1 MVRICTPVGALRE
14 TEKAG
19 THLVNALQSRTKPS
33 MNAEHPSIHDRAKR
47 KVVKDLA
54 TPSPDVT
61 APVLSLAFVIKPVH
75 LRDLSRLMV
84 AAYEGHA
91 FGVADFEGEKE
102 EEGFDAVEPAIH
114 KVA

>member
-1 MVRICTPVGALRE
+1 
-14 TEKAG
+14 
-19 THLVNALQSRTKPS
+19 
-33 MNAEHPSIHDRAKR
+33 MNAEHPSIHDSAKR
-47 KVVKDLA
+47 KVVEDLT

-61 APVLSLAFVIKPVH
+61 APVLPLAFVIEAVH
-75 LRDLSRLMV
+75 LRDLSRLVV

-91 FGVADFEGEKE
+91 FGVADFEGEKK

>member
-1 MVRICTPVGALRE
+1 M
-14 TEKAG
+14 
-19 THLVNALQSRTKPS
+19 THLVFN
-33 MNAEHPSIHDRAKR
+33 EGGEGE
-47 KVVKDLA
+47 VVEQVSEE
-54 TPSPDVT
+54 SPDVCV
-61 APVLSLAFVIKPVH
+61 AVFSQALVVEAVH

-91 FGVADFEGEKE
+91 FGVADFEGEKK

>member
-1 MVRICTPVGALRE
+1 
-14 TEKAG
+14 
-19 THLVNALQSRTKPS
+19 

-61 APVLSLAFVIKPVH
+61 APVLSLAFVIKAVH

-91 FGVADFEGEKE
+91 FGVADFEGEKK